1 MKNRYPLCAIC
12 GFRHYDGDD
21 GFEWM
26 DCWNHLISKKWEI
39 EKLASILKSLINWKS
54 IAKLTMTNKNLIFM
68 H

>member
-39 EKLASILKSLINWKS
+39 EKLISLLK
-54 IAKLTMTNKNLIFM
+54 KLVYWE
-68 H
+68 